1 MNLRGI
7 ANRATTRINR
17 NLPAEALVFTGYR
30 TADSGK
36 RTALYADPV
45 PITVQVQALTKD
57 EIRHL
62 DAQNIAGTETAA
74 YVNRQLSSIDRDKGS
89 GGDVV
94 LFGNQPTVPVELRGS
109 AWVVTAVLEAWTTA
123 GWSRVGLTR
132 QMSS

>member
-17 NLPAEALVFTGYR
+17 NLPAEALICQGYG
-30 TADSGK
+30 TAASGK
-36 RTALYADPV
+36 RTAIYADPV
-45 PITVQVQALTKD
+45 AITAQVQALTKD

-62 DAQNIAGTETAA
+62 DAQNIAGTEMAA
-74 YVNRQLSSIDRDKGS
+74 YVNRQLTSIDRDKGS

-94 LFGNQPTVPVELRGS
+94 LFGDQPTVPVDLRGS

>member
-17 NLPAEALVFTGYR
+17 NLPAEALICTGYG
-30 TADSGK
+30 TAASGK
-36 RTALYADPV
+36 RTATYAEPV
-45 PITVQVQALTKD
+45 EITAQVQALTKD

-74 YVNRQLSSIDRDKGS
+74 YVNRQLSSIDRDTGS

-94 LFGNQPTVPVELRGS
+94 LFGHQPTVPVELRGS